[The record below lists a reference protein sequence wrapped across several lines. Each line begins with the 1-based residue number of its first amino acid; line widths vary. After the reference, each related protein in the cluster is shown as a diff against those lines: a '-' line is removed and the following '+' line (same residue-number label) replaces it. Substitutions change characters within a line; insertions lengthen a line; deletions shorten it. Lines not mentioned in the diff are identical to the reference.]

1 METLAVAQAKFMGW
15 AVGRWA
21 SAPPIKVL
29 SLYLSSRQYDVINFI
44 TQALQNFN
52 FIQLAICG
60 SLDF

>member
-1 METLAVAQAKFMGW
+1 METLAVAKAKFMGW
-15 AVGRWA
+15 AVGRA
-21 SAPPIKVL
+21 PAPPIKDL

-52 FIQLAICG
+52 FNLLAICG

>member
-52 FIQLAICG
+52 FNQLAI
-60 SLDF
+60 